1 MFLYSMK
8 AADEINY
15 DNQLVLLTRK
25 ESNQKMIIQS
35 TSVQEI
41 ITRQWQLRISS
52 LLCEQDWKLEPRPLV
67 LLWYFIEL
75 TDTHTQ

>member
-1 MFLYSMK
+1 MK

-41 ITRQWQLRISS
+41 ITRQ
-52 LLCEQDWKLEPRPLV
+52 
-67 LLWYFIEL
+67 
-75 TDTHTQ
+75 

>member
-25 ESNQKMIIQS
+25 VSNQKMIIQS

-41 ITRQWQLRISS
+41 ITRQ
-52 LLCEQDWKLEPRPLV
+52 
-67 LLWYFIEL
+67 
-75 TDTHTQ
+75 